1 MATDSA
7 LRMFGWL
14 IFAWGAGIMAIAAF
28 SSTARVR
35 SPIRRIA
42 DALSGLFFCLLA
54 ATLIVGEVAT
64 TARLSVPAALIAGA
78 ASYFLGRH
86 ARRMDREYRA
96 QRRRK
101 VDEG

>member
-1 MATDSA
+1 MRDEYTGLVLCEVPFKQCSA
-7 LRMFGWL
+7 SLKN
-14 IFAWGAGIMAIAAF
+14 
-28 SSTARVR
+28 S
-35 SPIRRIA
+35 
-42 DALSGLFFCLLA
+42 SGLGR
-54 ATLIVGEVAT
+54 LIVGEVAT
-64 TARLSVPAALIAGA
+64 TARISVPAALIAGA